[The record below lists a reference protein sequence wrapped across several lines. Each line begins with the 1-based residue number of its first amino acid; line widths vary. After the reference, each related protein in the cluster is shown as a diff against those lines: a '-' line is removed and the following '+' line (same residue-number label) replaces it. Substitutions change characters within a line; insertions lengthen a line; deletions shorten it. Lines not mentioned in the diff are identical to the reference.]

1 MSSALLGILAIS
13 RGQIAR
19 SVKKKGKFEEEGVGT
34 NSSEFDTRIELAFQ
48 EARSAYLVRKRLC
61 WLPAGQALE
70 QALEQVPE
78 ATAEQAPRLAAPDV

>member
-1 MSSALLGILAIS
+1 M
-13 RGQIAR
+13 
-19 SVKKKGKFEEEGVGT
+19 GT

-70 QALEQVPE
+70 QVPE
-78 ATAEQAPRLAAPDV
+78 ATAEQAPRLAAADV

>member
-1 MSSALLGILAIS
+1 
-13 RGQIAR
+13 
-19 SVKKKGKFEEEGVGT
+19 VGT

-78 ATAEQAPRLAAPDV
+78 ATAEQAPRRSQLLMSIDEESCRILGSRDPYRVAETPYLGFP

>member
-1 MSSALLGILAIS
+1 M
-13 RGQIAR
+13 
-19 SVKKKGKFEEEGVGT
+19 GT

-48 EARSAYLVRKRLC
+48 EARSAYLVRKRLF

-78 ATAEQAPRLAAPDV
+78 ATAEQAPRLAAADV